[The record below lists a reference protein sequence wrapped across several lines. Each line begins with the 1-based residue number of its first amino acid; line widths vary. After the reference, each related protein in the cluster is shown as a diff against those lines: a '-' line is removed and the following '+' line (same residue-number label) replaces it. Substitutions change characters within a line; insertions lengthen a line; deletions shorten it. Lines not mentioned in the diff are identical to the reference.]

1 MKCRVFDDYKITN
14 TGVSD
19 HCFSKCFSG
28 QKLGEDI
35 LKETDWRGKPVLGEK
50 AQSHDSDMWAGEDF

>member
-1 MKCRVFDDYKITN
+1 MECWVSDDDEITN
-14 TGVSD
+14 AGVSD
-19 HCFSKCFSG
+19 HCFCKCYSC

-50 AQSHDSDMWAGEDF
+50 AESHDSDMSAGKDF